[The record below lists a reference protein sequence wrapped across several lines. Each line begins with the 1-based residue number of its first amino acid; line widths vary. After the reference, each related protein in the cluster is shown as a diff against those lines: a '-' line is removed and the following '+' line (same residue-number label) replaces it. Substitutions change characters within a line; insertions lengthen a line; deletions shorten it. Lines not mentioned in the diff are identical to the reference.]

1 MSTQEEVEMA
11 MFIIMTSAE
20 ANIVRQPLT
29 TINPRYASIQRAE
42 EKWIL
47 PKSIL
52 ASVNHAAYHEFL
64 GELPQLD
71 HNDPAFPGPYEP
83 PVE

>member
-1 MSTQEEVEMA
+1 MA
-11 MFIIMTSAE
+11 SYIILTDSQKDTLRETLAE
-20 ANIVRQPLT
+20 IS
-29 TINPRYASIQRAE
+29 PRYQTIQRAD

-64 GELPQLD
+64 RELPELV
-71 HNDPAFPGPYEP
+71 HNDPAFPGEYVP
-83 PVE
+83 PEE